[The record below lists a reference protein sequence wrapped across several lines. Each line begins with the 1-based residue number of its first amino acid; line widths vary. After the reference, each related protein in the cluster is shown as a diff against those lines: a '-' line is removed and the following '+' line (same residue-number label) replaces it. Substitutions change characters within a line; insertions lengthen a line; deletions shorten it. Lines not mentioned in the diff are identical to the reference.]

1 MSIGI
6 GIGIGSAFIS
16 GDATAPPSATFIITE
31 GSDFVI
37 TESGDSVIIE

>member
-1 MSIGI
+1 MSLGI
-6 GIGIGSAFIS
+6 GIGIASTFIGDTTTS
-16 GDATAPPSATFIITE
+16 GGAIFIITE